1 MATSVDGMDADSVF
15 NAPCLG
21 YGLEDILALPS
32 PASMGDQEVDMT
44 TQLTRS
50 VTIMSPFVSAP
61 MDTVTE
67 ARMAIT
73 CALMGGIGVI
83 HCNCTPQEQ
92 AAQVDKVKK
101 FESGFI
107 MDPFVCSPNDTVEAV
122 DKIRLEHDVSTV
134 MICESGMMG
143 NKLLGIV
150 TSRDIDFIE
159 DRKTKLSAV
168 MTPKANLITARE
180 PIALGEAMQQL
191 VASKKGKLPILNEG
205 GELVAVVMRSDLKKT
220 KGYPKASVDA
230 NRQLLVGAACLPKFS
245 EAPRVQQL
253 VEAGCDILF
262 MEAAQGNSSEQ
273 AEFIRKLK
281 KDYPALEIVAGN
293 VVTPRQAEPLIV
305 AGADALRVGMGNT
318 SLNSLEEAV
327 AIGRPQGSAV
337 YHVAHYAA
345 QYGVPVIADGGVTNA
360 SAASMALTLG
370 AASFMCGGLLA
381 GCSESP
387 GDAFY
392 HDGMRLKLYRG
403 MGQLEVMPAQ
413 LETKKYS
420 SGGENAGVKKLQGGT
435 GCAVLDRGSVKPL
448 MSTLLEGVK
457 RDIKRLGAAKIEEL
471 HADLYAMK
479 TRFHVRS
486 AMSFSGAR
494 HGGYA

>member
-1 MATSVDGMDADSVF
+1 MATSVDGMDADSIF

-32 PASMGDQEVDMT
+32 ASAASDNEVDMT
-44 TQLTRS
+44 TPLSRS

-67 ARMAIT
+67 ARMAIQ

-92 AAQVDKVKK
+92 AVQVDKVKK

-107 MDPFVCSPNDTVEAV
+107 MDPFVCGPNDTVETV
-122 DKIRLEHDVSTV
+122 DKIRLKHDVSTV

-143 NKLLGIV
+143 NRLLGLV
-150 TSRDIDFIE
+150 TSRDIDFVE
-159 DRKTKLSAV
+159 DRTVKLSTV
-168 MTPKANLITARE
+168 MTSKEKLVIARE
-180 PIALGEAMQQL
+180 PIGLSEAMKKL
-191 VASKKGKLPILNEG
+191 VESKKGKLPILNEG
-205 GELVAVVMRSDLKKT
+205 NELVAVVMRSDLKKT

-230 NRQLLVGAACLPKFS
+230 NRQLLVGAACPALLR

-253 VEAGCDILF
+253 VEAGCDVLF
-262 MEAAQGNSSEQ
+262 LEASQGSTAEQ

-281 KDYPALEIVAGN
+281 KEYPVLEIVAGN
-293 VVTPRQAEPLIV
+293 VVTPKQAEPLIA

-337 YHVAHYAA
+337 YHVARYAA
-345 QYGVPVIADGGVTNA
+345 QFGIPVIADGGITSS

-370 AASFMCGGLLA
+370 ASTFMCGGLLA
-381 GCSESP
+381 GCTESP

-392 HDGMRLKLYRG
+392 HDGMRLKLYCG

-420 SGGENAGVKKLQGGT
+420 SGGENSGVKKIQGGS
-435 GCAVLDRGSVKPL
+435 GCAVLDRGSMKPIML
-448 MSTLLEGVK
+448 TLLEGVK
-457 RDIKRLGAAKIEEL
+457 RDIKRLGTSKIEEL
-471 HADLYAMK
+471 HADLYSMK
-479 TRFHVRS
+479 TRFHLRS
-486 AMSFSGAR
+486 AMSFSAAR